1 MLDGY
6 NFLICGSGPIT
17 ISHLKVL
24 QTIKKTQAKKIF
36 SNDYQ
41 KTNYLSSNFNLE
53 IIKNLELENLKDCNA
68 CLITNSSEKHLET
81 IEKLS
86 NNIKFFVV
94 EKPVVE
100 NLQEIKKLNTI
111 IDQKNIKIFEVSQYL
126 FFDEINRLKSIKK
139 AKILV
144 RKKRIF
150 EDYFNHKKNKTKDK
164 SIIFRQLPH
173 WYDVAKKITGVDLK
187 LNQTK
192 FKISRENLSY
202 LYLDFSN
209 ANSEIIIEIDL
220 NCEKNYPTQIMIDK
234 KNIVVK
240 ESVLNK
246 ILGRLNLSNQLNFT
260 EKNLRNMYNSYLFE
274 IDNKRYMNNFDI
286 NKFKTFDEIFK
297 LTTK

>member
-24 QTIKKTQAKKIF
+24 RTIKKTQIKKIF
-36 SNDYQ
+36 SNNYQ
-41 KTNYLSSNFNLE
+41 KINALSSNFNLQ

-86 NNIKFFVV
+86 DYIKFFVV

-100 NLQEIKKLNTI
+100 NLQEIKKLITI
-111 IDQKNIKIFEVSQYL
+111 VDQKNIKIFEVSQYL
-126 FFDEINRLKSIKK
+126 FFDEINRLKSVKK

-150 EDYFNHKKNKTKDK
+150 EDYFNYKKNKTKDK

-173 WYDVAKKITGVDLK
+173 WYDVAKKISGVNLK

-192 FKISRENLSY
+192 FKISRKNLSY
-202 LYLDFSN
+202 LYLDLSN

-220 NCEKNYPTQIMIDK
+220 NCKKNYPTQIMIDK

-240 ESVLNK
+240 ENVLNK
-246 ILGRLNLSNQLNFT
+246 IFGRLNLSNQLNFT

-286 NKFKTFDEIFK
+286 NKFKIFDEIFK
-297 LTTK
+297 LTVK